1 MRYKHLI
8 KHHNTAFICPLDA
21 PLLHAI
27 NAVIARGKAPLVWF
41 ILPKSRPLSS
51 TSTMSARA
59 SLWLWLIQGR
69 FEVKRP
75 SDGERI
81 DNLRPARGQS
91 WGQGAVSSAV
101 GRGRGRGA
109 R

>member
-1 MRYKHLI
+1 M
-8 KHHNTAFICPLDA
+8 
-21 PLLHAI
+21 
-27 NAVIARGKAPLVWF
+27 WF

-59 SLWLWLIQGR
+59 SLWLWLILGR
-69 FEVKRP
+69 FKVKRP

-101 GRGRGRGA
+101 GRDEVGEPGEVPPPSIFLRRRDGA
-109 R
+109 KETAANWTSRDARLQAQIS